1 MNRAGVS
8 ILVGVLVGLA
18 GVGTAAAQCYNCYS
32 SSWQPNTTTMMNAAG
47 TFVPRLGSPYFGPSA
62 GTYGA
67 GGSSLAPGRAVPTVA
82 GSPISSWQYGE
93 FLNTGSSNLRLGY
106 GGYSWPAGSYPYG
119 GVAVGAVPI
128 GPSGTGAFYGDPG
141 AAYVVADPSATTPG
155 EWHPSS
161 FYGPQTDLAPGR
173 GAPAVD
179 TTASWQS
186 DPLAPARR

>member
-1 MNRAGVS
+1 MKRAGVS

-32 SSWQPNTTTMMNAAG
+32 SSWQPTTTTMMNAAG
-47 TFVPRLGSPYFGPSA
+47 TFVPRLGSPYFGPST

-106 GGYSWPAGSYPYG
+106 GGYPWPAGTYGYG
-119 GVAVGAVPI
+119 GAVGVPSS
-128 GPSGTGAFYGDPG
+128 GLYGSGTYSGDPG
-141 AAYVVADPSATTPG
+141 AAVYVVPDPSAIVPG

-161 FYGPQTDLAPGR
+161 FYGPQTDPAPGR
-173 GAPAVD
+173 GAPAAD
-179 TTASWQS
+179 TTSSWQG
-186 DPLAPARR
+186 DPLAPGWR